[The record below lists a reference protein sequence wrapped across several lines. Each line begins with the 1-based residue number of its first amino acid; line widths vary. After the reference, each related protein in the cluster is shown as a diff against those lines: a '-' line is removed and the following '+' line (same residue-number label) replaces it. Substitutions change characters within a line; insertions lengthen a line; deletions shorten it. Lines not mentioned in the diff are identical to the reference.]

1 MPNPY
6 VSHIQLGTGV
16 YDIYD
21 NAAHTAINDQ
31 ESAISSLQSGL
42 GEADSSIED
51 LTTKYNTVNGLY
63 NMLNS
68 QVDGLE
74 TRMGTAESDID
85 TAQGDITNLE
95 TKQNSQASQISAL
108 QSTSSSHTSS
118 INSINN
124 ALSHDWLDGTLTF
137 TPLTQVSSVS
147 YSNNTMTIRRLR
159 YGTSTS
165 YIFSI
170 FGYVEFTLSSTNNP
184 FNAKIKAT
192 LPGNMPIS
200 NRTLYNF
207 GTYTMGGKSQGDP
220 WVQGT
225 IYGTI
230 SNNVLTINLT
240 QTATTTA
247 TKTVYLRCSCVF
259 IV

>member
-1 MPNPY
+1 MANPY
-6 VSHIQLGTGV
+6 VSHIQLGTEI

-21 NAAHTAINDQ
+21 EAAHTAISDQ
-31 ESAISSLQSGL
+31 ESSISSLQSGL
-42 GEADSSIED
+42 EEADSSIED
-51 LTTKYNTVNGLY
+51 LTSKYNTVNGLY
-63 NMLNS
+63 NALNS

-74 TRMGTAESDID
+74 SRMGTAESDID

-95 TKQNSQASQISAL
+95 TKQSSQASQISAL
-108 QSTSSSHTSS
+108 QSTTSSHTSS

-124 ALSHDWLDGTLTF
+124 AISHDSESGTLTF
-137 TPLTQVSSVS
+137 TPQTQVSSVS
-147 YSNNTMTIRRLR
+147 SNNNTMTIRRLR

-165 YIFSI
+165 YVYSI
-170 FGYVEFTLSSTNNP
+170 FGYVEFRLSSTNNP
-184 FNAKIKAT
+184 FNATIKAT

-240 QTATTTA
+240 QTATTTSIE
-247 TKTVYLRCSCVF
+247 TVYLRCSCVF
-259 IV
+259 II